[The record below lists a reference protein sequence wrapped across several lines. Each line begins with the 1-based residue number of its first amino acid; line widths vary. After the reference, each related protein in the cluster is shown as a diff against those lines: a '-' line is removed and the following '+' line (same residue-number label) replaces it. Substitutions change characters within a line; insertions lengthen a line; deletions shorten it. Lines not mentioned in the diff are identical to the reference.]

1 MLTTSLPPATDT
13 KRDEM
18 QITYGVGMNKER
30 EFPERLKE
38 LIVRRGLKKI
48 CDVGGGANP
57 ILGLDFVRD
66 HQLDYTVL
74 DILASELE
82 KAPPGYK
89 KIVADIADPK
99 FSAEGQFDLVFS
111 NMVAEHVKDGVQ
123 MHKNILRV
131 LAPGGYS
138 CHLFPTLY
146 AFPFV
151 FNRLFPE
158 TLTYKLLNIL
168 SPRDMYQ
175 RGKFPAYYSLCRGPS
190 PQQLQR
196 LESLGYEI
204 VEYRGY
210 FGNEGYYRW
219 LPPLKLV
226 NRFLWKYLLK
236 HPMPFFTS
244 YSCILL
250 RKPLNV
256 EKE

>member
-1 MLTTSLPPATDT
+1 MSTTMSTPVAETQ
-13 KRDEM
+13 RAER
-18 QITYGVGMNKER
+18 QITYGVGMDKER
-30 EFPERLKE
+30 EFPQRLKE
-38 LIVRRGLKKI
+38 LIVARDLKKI

-66 HQLDYTVL
+66 HQIDYTVL

-82 KAPPGYK
+82 KAPSGYK
-89 KIVADIADPK
+89 KIVADIASPQ
-99 FSAEGQFDLVFS
+99 FSTEEQFDLVFS

-123 MHKNILRV
+123 MHKNILRL

-146 AFPFV
+146 ALPFL

-158 TLTYKLLNIL
+158 TLTYKMLNIL

-175 RGKFPAYYSLCRGPS
+175 HGKFPAYYSLCRGPS
-190 PQQLQR
+190 RRQLEKF
-196 LESLGYEI
+196 ESLGYEI

-219 LPPLKLV
+219 FPPLKLW
-226 NRFLWKYLLK
+226 NRVLWKYLLK
-236 HPMPFFTS
+236 NPVPFFTS
-244 YSCILL
+244 FACIVL
-250 RKPLNV
+250 RKPV
-256 EKE
+256 TA

>member
-1 MLTTSLPPATDT
+1 MSTTPQAPAAPA
-13 KRDEM
+13 KLGQQ
-18 QITYGVGMNKER
+18 QITYGVGMNAR
-30 EFPERLKE
+30 HEFPERLKE
-38 LIVRRGLKKI
+38 LIVQQGLKKV

-57 ILGLDFVRD
+57 ILGLDFVRE
-66 HQLDYTVL
+66 HQIDYTVL
-74 DILASELE
+74 DILASELD
-82 KAPPGYK
+82 KAPAGYK
-89 KIVADIADPK
+89 KIVADIADPG

-151 FNRLFPE
+151 VNRLFPE
-158 TLTYKLLNIL
+158 ALSYKLLNIL

-190 PQQLQR
+190 RKQLQR

-219 LPPLKLV
+219 LPPLKLI
-226 NRFLWKYLLK
+226 NRLLWKSLLK
-236 HPMPFFTS
+236 HPVPFFTS
-244 YSCILL
+244 FACILL
-250 RKPLNV
+250 RKPLNA
-256 EKE
+256 

>member
-1 MLTTSLPPATDT
+1 MLTADITPVTDT
-13 KRDEM
+13 PREQMK
-18 QITYGVGMNKER
+18 ITYGVGMDATR
-30 EFPERLKE
+30 EFPERLRE
-38 LIVRRGLKKI
+38 LIVGRGLRKI

-66 HQLDYTVL
+66 HQIDYTVL

-89 KIVADIADPK
+89 KIVADIADSQ

-158 TLTYKLLNIL
+158 ALTYKLLNIL

-190 PQQLQR
+190 RRQLKQF
-196 LESLGYEI
+196 ESLGYEI

-210 FGNEGYYRW
+210 FGNERYYNW
-219 LPPLKLV
+219 LPPMKLV
-226 NRFLWKYLLK
+226 NRLLWKSLLK
-236 HPMPFFTS
+236 HPLPVFTS
-244 YSCILL
+244 FACIVL
-250 RKPLNV
+250 RKPLD
-256 EKE
+256 ER